1 MRFFT
6 YKDNTFFEKRNAI
19 LYYHK
24 RLTNCTKNDS
34 FNHCLN
40 TNQSLNTNSLFMLNL
55 FYIFTSLF
63 INFLKF
69 VAMKK
74 ITFILLALSLA
85 FVGCEKK
92 GNKRLDPNA
101 TILLRPAKG
110 VQLRSSDNP
119 EHLTALEIVQQTVTM
134 IYNNFEIAEDGEIR
148 RGFAD
153 AQRDY
158 DIPALKMWG
167 TDIIDQIGDYKT
179 EFINSHDIVLVRGE
193 TFETED
199 TIAYIPNSVI
209 KEARISIKA
218 AYDAGDYDKVY
229 KLFDTAFTFIPITGA
244 EWRALKAAGE
254 N

>member
-1 MRFFT
+1 
-6 YKDNTFFEKRNAI
+6 
-19 LYYHK
+19 
-24 RLTNCTKNDS
+24 
-34 FNHCLN
+34 
-40 TNQSLNTNSLFMLNL
+40 MLNL

-167 TDIIDQIGDYKT
+167 TDIIDQIGDYQT
-179 EFINSHDIVLVRGE
+179 EFIGGHDFILVRGE

-218 AYDAGDYDKVY
+218 AYDAGDYAKVY
-229 KLFDTAFTFIPITGA
+229 KLFDTAFTFIPITGE